1 MSPASAGRPSRK
13 AAPHS
18 HPLSYTPSPPCLDPG
33 AHPPPTRPSHQ
44 GHPWCSPPADPTQS
58 GLGWGGGRNA
68 RCWAHP
74 MTVLSCVTR
83 RLTTSHPEAH
93 YLSRKQ
99 VTSPSLTALSS
110 LRPSSPRHLCAKHLY
125 ARPPVLRGNHRVCP
139 ALQKGP
145 GQHEALS
152 LQTADSASL
161 HGHLGTPSEIHIK
174 LFFTREQ
181 RREGCASRAQR
192 LWRQLRTAPD
202 YESQRTKRTVARI
215 RSRLSFPLTCK
226 EVQSRVNTAA
236 PPPPTTQ
243 APLACS
249 PPPLT

>member
-1 MSPASAGRPSRK
+1 MLPACRSYPIRIRLGLGQKCKVLCPPRDCAVLCHPGGSLPLTEAGHKPQPHGALSPPPFLSPAPLRQASLLSA
-13 AAPHS
+13 
-18 HPLSYTPSPPCLDPG
+18 
-33 AHPPPTRPSHQ
+33 
-44 GHPWCSPPADPTQS
+44 
-58 GLGWGGGRNA
+58 
-68 RCWAHP
+68 
-74 MTVLSCVTR
+74 
-83 RLTTSHPEAH
+83 
-93 YLSRKQ
+93 
-99 VTSPSLTALSS
+99 
-110 LRPSSPRHLCAKHLY
+110 SSPKT
-125 ARPPVLRGNHRVCP
+125 GNHRVCP

-161 HGHLGTPSEIHIK
+161 HGHLGTPSDIHIK

-192 LWRQLRTAPD
+192 LGRQLRTAPD

-215 RSRLSFPLTCK
+215 RSRLNFPLTCK